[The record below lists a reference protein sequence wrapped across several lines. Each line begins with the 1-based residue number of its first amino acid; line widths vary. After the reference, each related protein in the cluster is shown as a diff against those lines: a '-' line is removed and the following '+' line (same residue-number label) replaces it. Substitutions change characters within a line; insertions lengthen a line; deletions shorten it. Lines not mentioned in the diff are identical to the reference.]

1 VRKYRFHV
9 IDSFMGKLTLQD
21 GTIVGAVL
29 NLSEDTLSVAAEGMA
44 VGTWPLKYCRVA
56 RLDESEFVITIDG
69 EPTTFLPV
77 DAFRFAKAAAGR
89 FSASSLA
96 DRINVI
102 RSMPLEPDVVVVEAP
117 QVMKVAPPVVES
129 GPRVPLTIAAL
140 VVAGAAL
147 IALAGRSELGPIP
160 TVVAPSASSTVT
172 VMTVTGP
179 EVFTLTPEAYRER
192 WNAAAA
198 RMAPELGISTP
209 FSAERFREQVTDQ
222 VLFDGNTDADGT
234 VENIKIAIM
243 VTNDADQGALAVDAI
258 RIALAVAQP
267 DMGFNE
273 GVDLLRRLGFESYP
287 DKLDLGTSQ
296 REVVGEGML
305 FELRYVDSP
314 EQLLLFRLWEDP
326 NSG

>member
-1 VRKYRFHV
+1 
-9 IDSFMGKLTLQD
+9 MGKLTLQN
-21 GTIVGAVL
+21 GMIVGAVL
-29 NLSEDTLSVAAEGMA
+29 NLSEDTLSVAAEGRT
-44 VGTWPLKYCRVA
+44 VGTWPLKYCRVS
-56 RLDESEFVITIDG
+56 RLDETEFVITIDG

-77 DAFRFAKAAAGR
+77 DSFRFAKAAADR

-117 QVMKVAPPVVES
+117 QVSKIAPPVVET

-140 VVAGAAL
+140 VVAVAAL

-160 TVVAPSASSTVT
+160 TVAAPPVSSTVAA
-172 VMTVTGP
+172 MTVTGP
-179 EVFTLTPEAYRER
+179 EVFTLTPEVYRER
-192 WNAAAA
+192 WNAVAA
-198 RMAPELGISTP
+198 RMAPELSISTP
-209 FSAERFREQVTDQ
+209 FSPERFRDQVTGQ
-222 VLFDGNTDADGT
+222 ILFDGNTDADGT

-243 VTNDADQGALAVDAI
+243 VTGDADQGELAVDAI

-267 DMGFNE
+267 EMGFND
-273 GVDLLRRLGFESYP
+273 GVNLLRRLGFESFP
-287 DKLDLGTSQ
+287 AELDLGTTQ
-296 REVVGEGML
+296 REVVGDGML
-305 FELRYVDSP
+305 FELRYVDRP